1 MATNDHHCLLHYI
14 MLWNI
19 DGFYIFSS
27 KSWIYLYF
35 SHIMFCTL
43 SNIGSFGNPFPFRS
57 ENSERSPKFWDFHFR
72 HVGRSLPHSGADC
85 KRLQS
90 FLPIGP
96 FVDRWAAKLEMKW
109 VCRRKR
115 NTEMSIVPIIHKL
128 DWWAKLDMKWGWRLK
143 RKYTGAEWNLL
154 FLCRSWWFCGTI
166 YHRYCYGS
174 MPLVQDGIFGQYY
187 TLLEQKAIKLIF
199 ISIIDININLSKNDI
214 DKKIN
219 LSLLKY
225 QSAPLYI
232 VAYVCT

>member
-1 MATNDHHCLLHYI
+1 MATNDHHCLLHNI
-14 MLWNI
+14 MVCKI

-43 SNIGSFGNPFPFRS
+43 SNIGSFRNPFPFRS

-109 VCRRKR
+109 VWRRKR
-115 NTEMSIVPIIHKL
+115 NTEMSIVHVIHKH
-128 DWWAKLDMKWGWRLK
+128 W
-143 RKYTGAEWNLL
+143 TGERNWIWNEVDVWKGNTQG
-154 FLCRSWWFCGTI
+154 RNGI
-166 YHRYCYGS
+166 YYFSVG
-174 MPLVQDGIFGQYY
+174 VDGFVG
-187 TLLEQKAIKLIF
+187 
-199 ISIIDININLSKNDI
+199 
-214 DKKIN
+214 
-219 LSLLKY
+219 
-225 QSAPLYI
+225 PYI
-232 VAYVCT
+232 TDTVTVRCH

>member
-1 MATNDHHCLLHYI
+1 MATNDHQCLLHNI
-14 MLWNI
+14 MVCKI

-43 SNIGSFGNPFPFRS
+43 SNIGSFRNPFPFRS

-115 NTEMSIVPIIHKL
+115 NTEMIIVHIIHKVNRCLARYSPRATTTNRHQMSQQGLAQHANFKPNL
-128 DWWAKLDMKWGWRLK
+128 DVFTWEIKSLAKL
-143 RKYTGAEWNLL
+143 L
-154 FLCRSWWFCGTI
+154 FM
-166 YHRYCYGS
+166 HR
-174 MPLVQDGIFGQYY
+174 I
-187 TLLEQKAIKLIF
+187 
-199 ISIIDININLSKNDI
+199 
-214 DKKIN
+214 
-219 LSLLKY
+219 
-225 QSAPLYI
+225 
-232 VAYVCT
+232 

>member
-43 SNIGSFGNPFPFRS
+43 SNIGSFRNPFPFRS

-109 VCRRKR
+109 VWRRKR
-115 NTEMSIVPIIHKL
+115 NTEMSIVHIIHEL

-174 MPLVQDGIFGQYY
+174 MPLVQDGIFEHNTSSCLAICWKGQ
-187 TLLEQKAIKLIF
+187 
-199 ISIIDININLSKNDI
+199 
-214 DKKIN
+214 
-219 LSLLKY
+219 
-225 QSAPLYI
+225 
-232 VAYVCT
+232 